1 MLTSELPTSLAVG
14 RGSVLYLE
22 GWVYHPG
29 LRPIDLSVCAGE
41 RHEPVRAAFQ
51 PPAEALLQRF
61 PMVDART
68 AGASTGFAALV
79 PIQGLNRPSVLRL
92 ELELRCRGPGRPAVR
107 IPLGS
112 VDTRSRAA
120 APRSGSGTRV
130 AIALATFNPDVEL
143 FERQVASLVNQSHED
158 WVCIIADDAS
168 EPEIAA
174 VLERTAGDPRFSF
187 MGSERRLGFYRNFE
201 RALSLV
207 PEDAAYVGLC
217 DHDDHW
223 HPDKIASL
231 LDRFGPDTTLVFS
244 DMNIAT
250 DRGDVI
256 SPTYWTTRANNYTD
270 LTTLLLANTITGAA
284 SLFRASLLDDVLPFP
299 PVVGAPY
306 HDHWIACCALT
317 LGEIR
322 YVDRPLYDYVQHSG
336 NVIGHYAPERPV
348 SGRSALLGA
357 LVRDPSSARRALLAR
372 WRAVYL
378 WDVLRIESIALT
390 LELRGGARLSSSKR
404 HVLRRIAG
412 ADRSWTTSCLLLLRG
427 SKRIG
432 RTSQT
437 LGAEYT
443 VVGGIAWRRLAWLK
457 AKLRWWK
464 RR

>member
-1 MLTSELPTSLAVG
+1 VLTSKLPTSLAIG
-14 RGSVLYLE
+14 GGSVLYLE
-22 GWVYHPG
+22 GWVYHSG
-29 LRPIDLSVCAGE
+29 LRPLELSVWAGE
-41 RHEPVRAAFQ
+41 RREPVRATFQ
-51 PPAEALLQRF
+51 PTAEALRQRF
-61 PMVDART
+61 PIVDARV
-68 AGASTGFAALV
+68 ADASTGFAALV
-79 PIQGLNRPSVLRL
+79 PIQGPNRPSVLRL
-92 ELELRCRGPGRPAVR
+92 ELELRCRGRGRPAVR
-107 IPLGS
+107 TPLGS
-112 VDTRSRAA
+112 VDTRPREAA
-120 APRSGSGTRV
+120 HRSGSDSRV

-158 WVCIIADDAS
+158 WVCIIADDGS

-174 VLERTAGDPRFSF
+174 VLEQTAGDRRFSF
-187 MGSERRLGFYRNFE
+187 MRFERRLGFYRNFE
-201 RALSLV
+201 RALSFV
-207 PEDAAYVGLC
+207 PEEAAYVGLC
-217 DHDDHW
+217 DHDDYW

-299 PVVGAPY
+299 PVVGTPY
-306 HDHWIACCALT
+306 HDHWIACCALA

-336 NVIGHYAPERPV
+336 NVIGHYAPERPAA
-348 SGRSALLGA
+348 GRSALLRA
-357 LVRDPSSARRALLAR
+357 LVRDALTVRRALLAR

-390 LELRGGARLSSSKR
+390 LELRGGARLSTRKR
-404 HVLRRIAG
+404 RVLRRIAR
-412 ADRSWTTSCLLLLRG
+412 ADRSWTTLFFLLLRG
-427 SKRIG
+427 SKRVG
-432 RTSQT
+432 RTRQT

-443 VVGGIAWRRLAWLK
+443 VAGGIAWRRLTWLK
-457 AKLRWWK
+457 AKLRGSK